1 MSIDL
6 TNMKIERVV
15 IHTVPKRTV
24 DRAPGTPT
32 YATGIITLPPASSA
46 TFQAR
51 VVEALGGS
59 SHGIAVAIVE
69 ETPGS
74 FFQIA
79 ASLMYADDKTFL
91 QQSRLLPDRLAV
103 AQANRDLAASKLL
116 VASGKAGK
124 GRKRF
129 LVVIKAELQDGFS
142 EQNNSIAHLTELFL
156 TPSQKLFKIGFISEE
171 VAAAPMGGMFDSA
184 NFKAHLFDHLMNAS
198 ETRDAAHYFYSQFL
212 GAGIIAS
219 DKRLT
224 KSFYE
229 LTKEFINSAPVEQ
242 EKKVEMLEALRVDL
256 RSKSAVVHV
265 TTFAKQHLDSTVA
278 AEYIKFMEG
287 NSFPKTAVDKNL
299 DFIGAQLRK
308 KRKIRFEHGVEITA
322 PGDTLHTLVKI
333 DKAEAGK
340 TVITINGSIEYQE

>member
-1 MSIDL
+1 MSVDL

-24 DRAPGTPT
+24 DRGPGTPT

-51 VVEALGGS
+51 IVEALGGS
-59 SHGIAVAIVE
+59 SHGIAIGIVDE
-69 ETPGS
+69 QAGS

-79 ASLMYADDKTFL
+79 ASLMHANDKDFL
-91 QQSRLLPDRLAV
+91 QYSRLLPDKLAV
-103 AQANRDLAASKLL
+103 AQANRDLAPSKLL
-116 VASGKAGK
+116 IASGKAGK

-171 VAAAPMGGMFDSA
+171 VAAAPMGGLFDSG
-184 NFKAHLFDHLMNAS
+184 NFKAHLFDHLMNAA
-198 ETRDAAHYFYSQFL
+198 ETRSAAHYFYSQFL
-212 GAGIIAS
+212 GADIVAS

-224 KSFYE
+224 KSFFD
-229 LTKEFINSAPVEQ
+229 LTKEFINSAPVDQ
-242 EKKVEMLEALRVDL
+242 GKKVEMLEALRVEL
-256 RSKSAVVHV
+256 RSKSAVIHV
-265 TTFAKQHLDSTVA
+265 TTFAKQHLDSSIAV
-278 AEYIKFMEG
+278 EYVKFMTG
-287 NSFPKTAVDKNL
+287 NNFPKTAVDKNL
-299 DFIGAQLRK
+299 EFIGSQLKK

-322 PGDTLHTLVKI
+322 PGDTLHALVKI
-333 DKAEAGK
+333 DKAEADK
-340 TVITINGSIEYQE
+340 TIITINGSIEYQE